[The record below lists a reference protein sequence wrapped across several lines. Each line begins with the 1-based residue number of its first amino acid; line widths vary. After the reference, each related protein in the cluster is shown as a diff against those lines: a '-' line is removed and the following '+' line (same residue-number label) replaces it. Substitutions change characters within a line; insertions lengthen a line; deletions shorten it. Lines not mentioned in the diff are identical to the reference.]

1 MSAGSGPEKIAP
13 VADFIELK
21 SLVDDSA
28 LLDNLLMEFLRST
41 HADLVVMKHAELMGD
56 ANQLQ
61 SSAHRIKGTAPMV
74 GAKRL
79 AQLVTA
85 VDRDAKAGRTE
96 KWTQTKATIEQSW
109 LGYLDAVTAEFDLDT
124 SEIERFKDI

>member
-1 MSAGSGPEKIAP
+1 
-13 VADFIELK
+13 
-21 SLVDDSA
+21 
-28 LLDNLLMEFLRST
+28 
-41 HADLVVMKHAELMGD
+41 MGD
-56 ANQLQ
+56 SHQLQ

-96 KWTQTKATIEQSW
+96 KWTQTKEAIEQSW
-109 LGYLDAVTAEFDLDT
+109 CGYLDAVCDEFSLDLAK
-124 SEIERFKDI
+124 IERFKDI